1 MLFSEATI
9 SVEIENE
16 SGRFLVRGIADWGL
30 GYEPTGSEGALLS
43 AIEVKKYPEFS
54 KSEFQ
59 LVAYLAILRENRRAN
74 KINSITQGFYSDGL
88 RFAFVHITED
98 GIVKSS
104 EIFDVRTPKGLKY
117 IFSFIV
123 SITETAMKS
132 TPTTTPT
139 EPGLQRY
146 RDVSEPR
153 DEVWTKICA
162 LIDESVLCSF

>member
-1 MLFSEATI
+1 MA
-9 SVEIENE
+9 
-16 SGRFLVRGIADWGL
+16 
-30 GYEPTGSEGALLS
+30 
-43 AIEVKKYPEFS
+43 
-54 KSEFQ
+54 
-59 LVAYLAILRENRRAN
+59 
-74 KINSITQGFYSDGL
+74 SDL
-88 RFAFVHITED
+88 PIVHITED

-146 RDVSEPR
+146 REVSEPR